1 MKQRLQK
8 ILAASTKL
16 SRRAAEKA
24 ILGAIEA
31 GEVKVGGHVIKTM
44 GTLADPFLETITW
57 KGRKIRL
64 PQEQIYIAYHKPKRR
79 LVTKSDPEGRP
90 TIWNDLRQYKDKV
103 NAVGR
108 LDYDSE
114 GLLLLTNDG
123 ELLNRLTHPSHEV
136 IKVYQVKIQGEPSRE
151 SIEELRNGIRYHGVN
166 YAPAEVKVV
175 SRADLNTWLEFRI
188 SEGKNRQIRNMVDAI
203 GHRAQK
209 LKRLSIGPIKLG
221 ALRPGEWRV
230 LRRSEREALYKLV
243 GLNPR

>member
-1 MKQRLQK
+1 MKQRLHK

-24 ILGAIEA
+24 IEA
-31 GEVKVGGHVIKTM
+31 GEVKVGGHLVKKL
-44 GTLADPFLETITW
+44 GTLADPFQETITW
-57 KGRKIRL
+57 KGKKVRP
-64 PQEQIYIAYHKPKRR
+64 PQEMIYIAYHKPKRR

-90 TIWNDLRQYKDKV
+90 TIWGDLRQYKDKI
-103 NAVGR
+103 NTVGR

-123 ELLNRLTHPSHEV
+123 ELINRLTHPSHEV
-136 IKVYQVKIQGEPSRE
+136 VKIYQVKIQGEPSRE
-151 SIEELRNGIRYHGVN
+151 SIEQLRNGIRYHGIN
-166 YAPAEVKVV
+166 YAPAEVKIV
-175 SRADLNTWLEFRI
+175 SRADSNTWVEFRI
-188 SEGKNRQIRNMVDAI
+188 SEGKNRQLRNMVDAI

-243 GLNPR
+243 GLTPR